1 MVESNLIA
9 GRQDLVAGQSLTYGQ
24 SITDGCIDWE
34 TSEKVLQILSDGVT
48 ARRRAKLNNYNEQ

>member
-1 MVESNLIA
+1 MIESNLIA
-9 GRQDLVAGQSLTYGQ
+9 GRQDLVTGQSLTYGQ

-34 TSEKVLQILSDGVT
+34 TSEKVLKILSDGVA